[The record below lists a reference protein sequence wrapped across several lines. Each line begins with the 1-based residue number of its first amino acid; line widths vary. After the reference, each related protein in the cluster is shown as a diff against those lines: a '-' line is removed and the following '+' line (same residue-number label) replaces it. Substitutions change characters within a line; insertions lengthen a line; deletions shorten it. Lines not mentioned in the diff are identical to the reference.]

1 LTEEDKNKSK
11 NCSNNKQ
18 KPKRQQLPK
27 HLPREEVIL
36 APEKECPKCGKDD
49 FRQIGEDRSEVLEYV
64 PASFKVI
71 CYVRP
76 RCACKNCEKI
86 VQAYPASKPIDKG
99 IAGSGLLA
107 HILVQKYCNH
117 LPIYRQSQ
125 IYSRENID
133 LPESTMCGW
142 IGKSV
147 KLLSPLIA
155 ELKKE
160 IFAANYLHGDDTT
173 IKVLDPGRGKT
184 KTGRI
189 WVYARDGRARGDDT
203 PPAVCYYYSPD
214 RKGIRPMEHLQD
226 FKGVFH
232 ADAYSGY
239 DKIYKSAQNPES
251 QITEAACWAHTR
263 RKFYEIT
270 VANDKANIAISVLEE
285 ISSIYHIES
294 EVRGKSPDERKKR
307 RQKESKPLVAG
318 LFNKLKKYYKDL
330 PKKSVTAQAI
340 AYALNHELALRA
352 FLEDGSIEID
362 NNTAERAM
370 RSIAIGRKNW
380 LFAGS
385 DAGGETA
392 AAIYSLIET
401 AKLNNI
407 NPWKYLEKVL
417 RVIQD
422 HNHKKL
428 SELLPWNIKL

>member
-1 LTEEDKNKSK
+1 MNIDLSTLSSDVSDLHKTIAKLALENSNITSANKALLVEKSSAFKENNEVTSQNTELKLEIESLNLQLKLFRAQKYGKSSEKLNNHINQLSLFLEENEIEASATEELEPELYSASTEEDKNKSK

-294 EVRGKSPDERKKR
+294 EVRGKSPDERKN
-307 RQKESKPLVAG
+307 VA
-318 LFNKLKKYYKDL
+318 KK
-330 PKKSVTAQAI
+330 
-340 AYALNHELALRA
+340 N
-352 FLEDGSIEID
+352 
-362 NNTAERAM
+362 
-370 RSIAIGRKNW
+370 RS
-380 LFAGS
+380 
-385 DAGGETA
+385 
-392 AAIYSLIET
+392 
-401 AKLNNI
+401 
-407 NPWKYLEKVL
+407 
-417 RVIQD
+417 
-422 HNHKKL
+422 H
-428 SELLPWNIKL
+428 